1 MKAKAFEEGRNVMTQ
16 AAKLK
21 TVIRARALKTGESYT
36 ASRRQ
41 VLAGKP
47 AQVKAPA
54 RPSSAKPQAIAAE
67 GVPAARDPRVP
78 RGELSN
84 RTAIKSTGRDLGYW
98 FRILDEFGKEHGHT
112 KAAEYLYAVH
122 KVRPWHGQM
131 ITVTWERARGLRQE
145 NQSCTGTFQVS
156 VSRAIGAPV
165 EWIVGFINDAKS
177 RKQWL
182 KAGSPAL
189 AKALE
194 DAFAAG
200 KSMELKK
207 PGYARMRYKW
217 LSSVVELR
225 ATGKPEGKSSFV
237 ADSSD
242 LPDADAVAVRRD
254 AFSQALDRLKE
265 FAASGA

>member
-1 MKAKAFEEGRNVMTQ
+1 MTQ

-21 TVIRARALKTGESYT
+21 ALIRARAQKTGESYT
-36 ASRRQ
+36 AARRQ

-47 AQVKAPA
+47 RPALVAAPIETPKPPAKKAPA
-54 RPSSAKPQAIAAE
+54 AK
-67 GVPAARDPRVP
+67 DPRVP

-84 RTAIKSTGRDLGYW
+84 KAAIKSTGHDLEYW
-98 FRILDEFGKEHGHT
+98 FKVLDRFGAENHA
-112 KAAEYLYAVH
+112 KAADYLYSEH
-122 KVRPWHGQM
+122 KVKAWHGQM

-156 VSRAIGAPV
+156 VSRAIEAPV
-165 EWIVGFINDAKS
+165 EWIVGFINDPKS
-177 RKQWL
+177 RKEWL
-182 KAGSPAL
+182 KTASPAL
-189 AKALE
+189 VRALE

-207 PGYARMRYKW
+207 AGYARMRYKW

-225 ATGKPEGKSSFV
+225 ATGKPGGKSSLV

-242 LPDADAVAVRRD
+242 LSDAAAVPIRRE
-254 AFSQALDRLKE
+254 AFSLALDRLRE
-265 FAASGA
+265 IAASGA

>member
-1 MKAKAFEEGRNVMTQ
+1 MEDKAIEERRNVMTQ

-21 TVIRARALKTGESYT
+21 AIIRARSRKTGESYT
-36 ASRRQ
+36 AARRQ
-41 VLAGKP
+41 VLASRITPVKRTPAAKSKP
-47 AQVKAPA
+47 PVREAESA
-54 RPSSAKPQAIAAE
+54 SAK
-67 GVPAARDPRVP
+67 RDPKVP

-84 RTAIKSTGRDLGYW
+84 RAAIKSTGHDLEYW
-98 FRILDEFGKEHGHT
+98 FRVLDEFGKGRGHT
-112 KAAEYLYAVH
+112 RAAEYLYAEH

-156 VSRAIGAPV
+156 VSRTIAAPV
-165 EWIVGFINDAKS
+165 DWIVGFVNDAKS
-177 RKQWL
+177 REAWL
-182 KAGSPAL
+182 KTLAPAL

-207 PGYARMRYKW
+207 AGYARMRYKW

-225 ATGKPEGKSSFV
+225 ATGKPDGKSSLV
-237 ADSSD
+237 ADNSS
-242 LPDADAVAVRRD
+242 LPDAGAVNLRRE
-254 AFSQALDRLKE
+254 AFSQALDRLRDL
-265 FAASGA
+265 AAPGA

>member
-1 MKAKAFEEGRNVMTQ
+1 MTQ

-21 TVIRARALKTGESYT
+21 TVIRARAAKTGESYT
-36 ASRRQ
+36 AARRH
-41 VLAGKP
+41 VLA
-47 AQVKAPA
+47 
-54 RPSSAKPQAIAAE
+54 AKPRALAL
-67 GVPAARDPRVP
+67 VPAAPGKKPPVVVQALPAKDPRVP

-84 RTAIKSTGRDLGYW
+84 QAAIRSTGHDLEYW
-98 FRILDEFGKEHGHT
+98 FKVLDKFGARNHT
-112 KAAEYLYAVH
+112 KAADYLYSEH
-122 KVRPWHGQM
+122 KVKAWHGQM

-156 VSRAIGAPV
+156 VSRAIDAPV
-165 EWIVGFINDAKS
+165 EWIVDFINHSKS

-182 KAGSPAL
+182 KGAAPAL
-189 AKALE
+189 VKALE

-207 PGYARMRYKW
+207 AGYARMRYKW

-225 ATGKPEGKSSFV
+225 LTGKPDGKSSLV

-242 LPDADAVAVRRD
+242 LPDADAVAVRRE
-254 AFSQALDRLKE
+254 AFSRVLDRLRE
-265 FAASGA
+265 IAAAA